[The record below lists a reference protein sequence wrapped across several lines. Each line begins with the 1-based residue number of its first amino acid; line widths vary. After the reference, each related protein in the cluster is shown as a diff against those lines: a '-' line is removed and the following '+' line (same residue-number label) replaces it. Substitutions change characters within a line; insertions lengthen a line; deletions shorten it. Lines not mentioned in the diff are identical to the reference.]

1 MDFANNWVREVTLAP
16 GVTSLAVDLP
26 DGSYLLT
33 CSDFV
38 GAGATRWEVIAAEVV
53 TGTATLTRAQ
63 EGTTDQD
70 WPAGSVIYISITAG
84 QMAEIYQ
91 AISTP
96 AGGDTARYYTGT
108 ALDLSGGIPANLLW
122 MLVDGGLSQL
132 GITLPAVAGAGPG
145 SGTIVSGDAMSINR
159 FTLLVNGNPGA
170 GFSRIKITGPIGT
183 KTFCNVPATTT
194 DSGRSAVI
202 DVGAYTRIEV
212 EQLSDRVLLTLAAL
226 NAPAEPVFE

>member
-1 MDFANNWVREVTLAP
+1 MDFANNWLREVTLAP

-33 CSDFV
+33 CSDFI
-38 GAGATRWEVIAAEVV
+38 GAAATRWEVIAAEVA

-70 WPAGSVIYISITAG
+70 WPAGSVIYNSITAG

-91 AISTP
+91 AINAP
-96 AGGDTARYYTGT
+96 AGGDSATYYTGT
-108 ALDLSGGIPANLLW
+108 ALDLSAGIPSKLVW
-122 MLVDGGLSQL
+122 MLVDEGLAQL
-132 GITLPAVAGAGPG
+132 GVTLPTVAGVGPG

-159 FTLLVNGNPGA
+159 FTLLVHGDPGE
-170 GFSRIKITGPIGT
+170 GFSRIKITGPVGT
-183 KTFCNVPATTT
+183 KTFCNVAATTT
-194 DSGRSAVI
+194 DSGRSAVV
-202 DVGAYTRIEV
+202 DVEAYTRIEV

-226 NAPAEPVFE
+226 NAPTAEIFE